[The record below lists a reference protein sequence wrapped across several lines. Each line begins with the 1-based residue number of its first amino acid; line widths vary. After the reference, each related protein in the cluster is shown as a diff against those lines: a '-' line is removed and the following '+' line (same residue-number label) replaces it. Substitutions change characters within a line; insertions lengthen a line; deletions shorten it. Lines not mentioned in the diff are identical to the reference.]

1 MDDTPTSEITDECA
15 HDIVKSV
22 SIHCTYQGG

>member
-1 MDDTPTSEITDECA
+1 MDGTPTSEITDECV
-15 HDIVKSV
+15 HDIVKSD